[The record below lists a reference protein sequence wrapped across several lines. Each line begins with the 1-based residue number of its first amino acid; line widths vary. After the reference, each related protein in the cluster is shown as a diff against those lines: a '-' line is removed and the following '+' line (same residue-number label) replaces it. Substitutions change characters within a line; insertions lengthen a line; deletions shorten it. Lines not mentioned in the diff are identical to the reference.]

1 MREIPSDIKDK
12 NDFISKIKNFSVPNN
27 SLLDLNSL
35 YTSTPDNKDYFSE
48 KETWSLPKKYDTY

>member
-35 YTSTPDNKDYFSE
+35 STSTPNNKDYFSE
-48 KETWSLPKKYDTY
+48 KET